1 MYLLKA
7 ADWPAEGESLKLTVT
22 IYQEISGLPE
32 NKTSELRNVRFFSV
46 EIRSFDRPVRPRAGI
61 PSDCAR
67 MRFALIYFIK
77 DNDISFYF

>member
-1 MYLLKA
+1 MYFLKA

-46 EIRSFDRPVRPRAGI
+46 EIRSFDSLSGPAASRHPIRLRPNAFR
-61 PSDCAR
+61 
-67 MRFALIYFIK
+67 LNLLY
-77 DNDISFYF
+77 